1 MKINPER
8 RERPRAGDR
17 APDRAAETAE
27 VGEHPRPSAAKG
39 LLQSENQRPGGPGKS
54 WERRSVE
61 SERRE
66 VEVQGLTWSGSVGGG
81 PKDTGW
87 PWTLQAWHG
96 SECMGPA
103 YFLSIQKD
111 CLGRWLQRG

>member
-8 RERPRAGDR
+8 RERPRAGHR

-54 WERRSVE
+54 WERREVVALGARSWTQPETEV
-61 SERRE
+61 SDVPLQGRRATE
-66 VEVQGLTWSGSVGGG
+66 GQCHRRARKT
-81 PKDTGW
+81 
-87 PWTLQAWHG
+87 
-96 SECMGPA
+96 
-103 YFLSIQKD
+103 
-111 CLGRWLQRG
+111 